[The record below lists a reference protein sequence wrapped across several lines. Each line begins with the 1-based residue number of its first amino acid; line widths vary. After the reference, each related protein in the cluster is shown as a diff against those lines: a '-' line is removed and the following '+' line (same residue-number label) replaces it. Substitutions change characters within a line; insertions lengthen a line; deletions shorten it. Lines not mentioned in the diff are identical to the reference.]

1 MAAATTTSSGTRA
14 DLAGRTVV
22 ITGASSGFGKGV
34 ARRLAEQGARLV
46 LVARRT
52 DLIEAL
58 AKECGDAI
66 AVTAD
71 VGNANEV
78 ERVANAALVQ
88 YGGFDAWI
96 NDAGVAALGYFD
108 EIPLEDHHRVVQT
121 NLLGVINGSHC
132 ALHQFRRQGH
142 GTLVNIASVLG
153 KVPAPYYASYVA
165 TKFGVVGLGAALRQ
179 ELRASGENEA
189 IHVCTVLPGA
199 ADTTFFVHAA
209 NYTGH
214 RLQPYPLDDP
224 EPVIEAIVS
233 AVENPRDEIAVGT
246 GTSAA
251 ILSHNLAPG
260 LTDIANGVMTHANQ
274 MEQAPEQ
281 LPTPGSLHQPQE
293 AGRGVHGGLKQ
304 QLAREQGG
312 MH

>member
-1 MAAATTTSSGTRA
+1 MANHTI
-14 DLAGRTVV
+14 V
-22 ITGASSGFGKGV
+22 ITGASSGFGKGA
-34 ARRLAEQGARLV
+34 ARRLAEQGNRLV

-66 AVTAD
+66 AITAD

-88 YGGFDAWI
+88 YGGFDVWI

-108 EIPLEDHHRVVQT
+108 EIPLEDHQRVVQT
-121 NLLGVINGSHC
+121 NLLGVINGAHC

-142 GTLVNIASVLG
+142 GNLINIASILG

-179 ELRASGENEA
+179 ELRAGGEHED
-189 IHVCTVLPGA
+189 IHVCTILPGA

-233 AVENPRDEIAVGT
+233 AVDDPRPEIAVGT
-246 GTSAA
+246 GTTTA
-251 ILSHNLAPG
+251 ILSHQLAPT
-260 LTDIANGVMTHANQ
+260 LTDMANGVMTHENQ
-274 MEQAPEQ
+274 MRNAPEQ
-281 LPTPGSLHQPQE
+281 LPTPGNLHQPSE
-293 AGRGVHGGLKQ
+293 AGRGVHGGLKE
-304 QLAREQGG
+304 QLAREPG

>member
-1 MAAATTTSSGTRA
+1 MAAVMNNRRHPRA
-14 DLAGRTVV
+14 DLGERTIV

-34 ARRLAEQGARLV
+34 ARRLAERGAKLV

-52 DLIEAL
+52 DLIDAL
-58 AKECGDAI
+58 AQECGNAI

-78 ERVANAALVQ
+78 ERVSNAALVQ
-88 YGGFDAWI
+88 FGGYDVWI
-96 NDAGVAALGYFD
+96 NDAGVAALGFFD

-132 ALHQFRRQGH
+132 AMHQFRRQGH
-142 GTLVNIASVLG
+142 GTLINIASVLG

-165 TKFGVVGLGAALRQ
+165 TKFGVVGLSAALRQ

-189 IHVCTVLPGA
+189 IHVCTVMPGA

-233 AVENPRDEIAVGT
+233 AVESPRDEIAVGT

-251 ILSHNLAPG
+251 ILSHNLAPT
-260 LTDIANGVMTHANQ
+260 LTDIANGVMTHQNQ
-274 MEQAPEQ
+274 MEQAPEE
-281 LPTPGSLHQPQE
+281 LPTPGNLHQPTE